1 MSNVYFLEIARSGKA
16 PTTIITAETMIPEFV
31 PFPLGFAY
39 IEERSG
45 RKILVDIGF
54 TEKEWNTTYSPGV
67 QSGSM
72 KGFGFPLEALAR
84 LKVAPDDITDI
95 VLTHLHLDHAAGMNQ
110 FPKARFHVQKAE
122 LQFAITAPEFTFTAH
137 GHYYPETVVD
147 IVRLA
152 YAGRVAILDGDRE
165 LFPGIRAVHTPG
177 HTPGHQ
183 CVTVQTDAGMVTI
196 LGDAAHS
203 YGNFIDEKPGAI
215 NTNMLQGLQSYRK
228 IKALPGFD
236 PDRLVVF
243 HGIEVTKFPEVAE
256 HVYKING

>member
-1 MSNVYFLEIARSGKA
+1 MSNVYFLEIARSDKV
-16 PTTIITAETMIPEFV
+16 PTTIITAETMMPEFV

-39 IEERSG
+39 IEEGSG
-45 RKILVDIGF
+45 RRVLVDIGF
-54 TEKEWNTTYSPGV
+54 TEKEWSTAYAQGV
-67 QSGSM
+67 QSGNL

-84 LKVAPDDITDI
+84 LDVGPGDITDI
-95 VLTHLHLDHAAGMNQ
+95 ILTHLHLDHASGLNQ
-110 FPKARFHVQKAE
+110 FPKARFYVQKAE
-122 LQFAITAPEFTFTAH
+122 LQFAITAPEFKFTTH
-137 GHYYPETVVD
+137 GHYHPETVVD

-152 YAGRVAILDGDRE
+152 YAERVTILDGDRG

-183 CVTVQTDAGMVTI
+183 CVTVETDTGLVTI

-203 YGNFIDEKPGAI
+203 YGNFFGEKAGAI
-215 NTNMLQGLQSYRK
+215 NTNMIQGLQSYRK
-228 IKALPGFD
+228 IKEIPGYD
-236 PDRLVVF
+236 ADKVVVF